1 MFASQKNSL
10 LFFLSFFL
18 FVFST
23 VAMAE
28 SPAATPTTIRVGV
41 GENLV
46 SVELAV
52 VEGKYELVDGL
63 THKIICSDLTT
74 GRWVAAPAGSNNLRL
89 YFQGEPQGGVI
100 SSYLLLRPQNSAGL
114 NVFSLGQKKY
124 RNSLLLENRQGKI
137 QAINY
142 LDVEEYLLG
151 VVGAEM
157 GVGAPL
163 EAYKAQAI
171 VSRTYAYYS
180 KAFPQLNYDLGV
192 STQWQVFGGYDQEL
206 LNSPLVKEAIEQ
218 TKGLVIRYDGSL
230 IQAFFHSNSGG
241 YTEACE
247 NVWLESLPY
256 LQPVA
261 TPEDSVALQSDL
273 AGSWAAETYLW
284 EKTFTRQSLKEQLDK
299 WNRTNPR
306 DVIQVGEIKGIT
318 VQRWALDPL
327 KREFLARETASGRV
341 TQLNFV
347 GTRGTKSFYR
357 DQIRS
362 VLGLRSTLFEII
374 CDSSVKIW
382 NAFGQL
388 DEINDVSNLVAITAD
403 GYQAKLNGN
412 QKDYYIWG
420 AKGLQAVPK
429 EFSSITFRGKG
440 YGHGLGMSQWG
451 AWGMALR
458 GASCEEIIEH
468 FYNQNKNDG
477 HLSIEPIF

>member
-1 MFASQKNSL
+1 M
-10 LFFLSFFL
+10 
-18 FVFST
+18 
-23 VAMAE
+23 
-28 SPAATPTTIRVGV
+28 
-41 GENLV
+41 
-46 SVELAV
+46 
-52 VEGKYELVDGL
+52 
-63 THKIICSDLTT
+63 
-74 GRWVAAPAGSNNLRL
+74 
-89 YFQGEPQGGVI
+89 
-100 SSYLLLRPQNSAGL
+100 
-114 NVFSLGQKKY
+114 
-124 RNSLLLENRQGKI
+124 
-137 QAINY
+137 
-142 LDVEEYLLG
+142 
-151 VVGAEM
+151 
-157 GVGAPL
+157 
-163 EAYKAQAI
+163 
-171 VSRTYAYYS
+171 
-180 KAFPQLNYDLGV
+180 
-192 STQWQVFGGYDQEL
+192 
-206 LNSPLVKEAIEQ
+206 
-218 TKGLVIRYDGSL
+218 
-230 IQAFFHSNSGG
+230 
-241 YTEACE
+241 
-247 NVWLESLPY
+247 WLESLPY

-261 TPEDSVALQSDL
+261 TPEDLVAPSRIWLVQ
-273 AGSWAAETYLW
+273 AAETYLW

-468 FYNQNKNDG
+468 FYNQNKMMG
-477 HLSIEPIF
+477 T